1 MTSDKVQELG
11 QRQPS
16 YRVRA
21 NSISSQKLWTGH
33 ASWIDRQTDEQKVTG
48 IAIYPPSNL
57 FVGVQKL
64 IIRYCSTAFANLDF
78 CK

>member
-33 ASWIDRQTDEQKVTG
+33 ESWIDRQTDEQK
-48 IAIYPPSNL
+48 AP
-57 FVGVQKL
+57 
-64 IIRYCSTAFANLDF
+64 
-78 CK
+78 